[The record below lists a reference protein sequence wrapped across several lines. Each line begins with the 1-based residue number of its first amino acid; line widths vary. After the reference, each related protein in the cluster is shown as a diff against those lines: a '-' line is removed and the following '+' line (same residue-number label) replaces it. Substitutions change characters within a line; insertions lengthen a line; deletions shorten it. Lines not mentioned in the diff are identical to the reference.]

1 MKLNIL
7 GIDYSFLESFFTN
20 VLLKFIN
27 DLDYVSVIL
36 SFLLS
41 LLKIEFLL
49 KLKGWNIELLSSFLN
64 SFCPKINDWE
74 LSFSLESSPLIKIPE
89 ENGFGNIY
97 FSSFFSGIN
106 ILFFY

>member
-49 KLKGWNIELLSSFLN
+49 KLKG
-64 SFCPKINDWE
+64 
-74 LSFSLESSPLIKIPE
+74 
-89 ENGFGNIY
+89 
-97 FSSFFSGIN
+97 
-106 ILFFY
+106 